1 MLASWILLVN
11 EYCPKYTKIIS
22 MITLFQY
29 RTMLENQWFICVA
42 KGYYACNVLGGGASK
57 SLPRRRRRRHVAV
70 GQSGGRCIDRHRITE
85 LCIQQHFLCL
95 PHTNGSGWIRVA
107 L

>member
-1 MLASWILLVN
+1 
-11 EYCPKYTKIIS
+11 

-42 KGYYACNVLGGGASK
+42 KGYYACNVLAGGASK
-57 SLPRRRRRRHVAV
+57 SLPRRRRCHVAV

-85 LCIQQHFLCL
+85 LNMYTTAL
-95 PHTNGSGWIRVA
+95 PMPAPHERKWMDSRGIIIGLII
-107 L
+107 